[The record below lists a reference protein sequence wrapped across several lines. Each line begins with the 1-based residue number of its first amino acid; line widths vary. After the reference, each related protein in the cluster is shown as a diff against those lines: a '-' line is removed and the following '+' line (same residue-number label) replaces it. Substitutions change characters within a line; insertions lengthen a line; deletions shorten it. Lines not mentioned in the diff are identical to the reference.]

1 MRRSPSAE
9 GARTRPEPA
18 PGLSVARPAR
28 HRGGRPVARRAVTVL
43 GACLLLAAC
52 NVSTGHHNPGTD
64 HSVATAPPPY
74 DTYGAPKGPTVEITV
89 TGGRVTPPPG
99 RVEVTRGQAV
109 RLVVTSDV
117 ADEIHVHGFDLTRR
131 LEPGRPVTLDVVAD
145 RTGLFEV
152 ETHESGLVLTQLVIR

>member
-1 MRRSPSAE
+1 M
-9 GARTRPEPA
+9 
-18 PGLSVARPAR
+18 
-28 HRGGRPVARRAVTVL
+28 

-74 DTYGAPKGPTVEITV
+74 DAYGAPEGPTVEIRV
-89 TGGRVTPPPG
+89 AGGRVTPPPG
-99 RVEVTRGQAV
+99 RVEAARGQAI

-117 ADEIHVHGFDLTRR
+117 ADELHVHGFDLTRR

-145 RTGLFEV
+145 RVGLFEV